1 MDWLKMYMLNWSS
14 GLSNLGSVDG
24 SDLFVGTAESVSI
37 DQPGT
42 KSFIVCRT
50 FFFFELNEC

>member
-1 MDWLKMYMLNWSS
+1 MYMLDWSS
-14 GLSNLGSVDG
+14 GPSNLGSVDG
-24 SDLFVGTAESVSI
+24 SDPFVGTAESVSI

-50 FFFFELNEC
+50 FFYFDLELNEC

>member
-1 MDWLKMYMLNWSS
+1 MYMLDWSS
-14 GLSNLGSVDG
+14 GPSNLGSVAG
-24 SDLFVGTAESVSI
+24 SDLFVGTAESVST

-50 FFFFELNEC
+50 FFLFLFRVK